1 MSFNYTFKG
10 LSLVAFLLFVGCQ
23 SKSQDTATGTQQV
36 INNEPID
43 ATQITWN
50 PNIQEALAK
59 AKANN
64 KLLFVECYSP
74 TCPVCQSIEPFFK
87 NAEIAKKYNT
97 NFVNYKLDVGNA
109 EQVKFLN
116 ERNIY
121 LPSFPLFLFFDG
133 DGNLVHKDE
142 VSPDTKSIIAAADRA
157 TNPATQTKSYKKRFQ
172 DGERSLQFLIDYASY
187 TRVVRDT
194 LDNLASANELFKIYD
209 KSKIGSEESWKI
221 TKKCVTDIDNGF
233 AKHWFNNV
241 ATAAAMETK
250 EGHAGNE
257 NNILGGII
265 QSSIYS
271 PRGKNYTIAQLQQVK
286 TLMGK
291 IGAAQYADGVTWEFE
306 VAANIREGKPANA
319 LAVGSKMAKTYA
331 TNGAALIYIARVF
344 NDQYPDASYGTTARG
359 WLTSA
364 KTKLTEAKDLAAYYF
379 ESARL
384 YKKQGNVAAAKTE
397 AQLAQSK
404 AVEGKL
410 PLDRFSQL
418 LNSL

>member
-1 MSFNYTFKG
+1 MLLNSTFRAF
-10 LSLVAFLLFVGCQ
+10 SLVAFLLFVGCQ
-23 SKSQDTATGTQQV
+23 SKSQDTTSGQKV

-43 ATQITWN
+43 ATKITWI
-50 PNIQEALAK
+50 PSIQDALAK
-59 AKANN
+59 AKATN

-87 NAEIAKKYNT
+87 NSEVAKKYNT
-97 NFVNYKLDVGNA
+97 NFVSYKLDVGNA

-116 ERNIY
+116 EHNIY

-142 VSPDTKSIIAAADRA
+142 VSADVKSINAAADRA
-157 TNPATQTKSYKKRFQ
+157 LNPETQTKMYKKRFQ

-194 LDNLASANELFKIYD
+194 TENLAAANELFKIYD

-233 AKHWFNNV
+233 ATYWFDHV
-241 ATAAAMETK
+241 PVAAAFETK

-257 NNILGGII
+257 NNILGGIV

-271 PRGKNYTIAQLQQVK
+271 PRGKKYTTAQLQQVK
-286 TLMGK
+286 ALMSK

-319 LAVGSKMAKTYA
+319 LAVGSKMAKQYGA
-331 TNGAALIYIARVF
+331 NGAALVYITRVF
-344 NDQYPDASYGTTARG
+344 NDQYPDASYATTARG
-359 WLTSA
+359 WLTNA

-384 YKKQGNVAAAKTE
+384 YKKQGNIAAAKTE
-397 AQLAQSK
+397 AQLAQTK
-404 AVEGKL
+404 AAEGKL
-410 PLDRFSQL
+410 PLERFNEL
-418 LNSL
+418 MNGL